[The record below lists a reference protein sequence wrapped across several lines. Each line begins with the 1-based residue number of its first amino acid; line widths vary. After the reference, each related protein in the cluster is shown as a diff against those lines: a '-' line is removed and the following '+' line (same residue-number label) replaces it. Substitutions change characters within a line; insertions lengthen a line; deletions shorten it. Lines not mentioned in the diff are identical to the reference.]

1 MLFGFD
7 FFARVV
13 QVKVGGSRSTSI
25 NEFDDALK
33 EAEAKRADGDG
44 DAGTDKVQPAK
55 AEAKWTCLSQRPGEG
70 GEIRYPDYLF
80 FIVSF
85 SSDGSDNS

>member
-1 MLFGFD
+1 VLFGFD

-55 AEAKWTCLSQRPGEG
+55 AEAK
-70 GEIRYPDYLF
+70 
-80 FIVSF
+80 
-85 SSDGSDNS
+85 